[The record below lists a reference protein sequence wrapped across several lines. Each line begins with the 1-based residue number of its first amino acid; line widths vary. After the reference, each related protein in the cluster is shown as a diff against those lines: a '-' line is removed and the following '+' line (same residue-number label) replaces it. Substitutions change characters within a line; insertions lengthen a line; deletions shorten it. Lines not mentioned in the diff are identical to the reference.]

1 MRFRFRSPIPLA
13 PLSLPFPSLFRPTL
27 RYLSRLTGS
36 DHELSSKSLVK
47 PIDPSSFVNLVL
59 LNSVSFNSAPLSSPL
74 SREMVESLA
83 VLLLNAEGDKVRLL
97 SLNLALTLHL
107 LISSLF
113 LQFNTSFLSEGVKG
127 GETAAELVYTLAKEK
142 VVMDNNRDG
151 ETKLVVYLVS

>member
-1 MRFRFRSPIPLA
+1 MA
-13 PLSLPFPSLFRPTL
+13 
-27 RYLSRLTGS
+27 
-36 DHELSSKSLVK
+36 
-47 PIDPSSFVNLVL
+47 
-59 LNSVSFNSAPLSSPL
+59 
-74 SREMVESLA
+74 ESLA

-107 LISSLF
+107 LISSLL

-127 GETAAELVYTLAKEK
+127 GQTAAELVHTLVKEK